1 MQEAM
6 LLSIGR
12 FICTVP
18 WFVVCCVPFYPQRR
32 VSRSV
37 MGFVITTVSILFFLS
52 NFFLR
57 LYGDN
62 YIYQSSIV
70 YLILYAVIFGLFLWG
85 FRVAPVKIL
94 YIFLL
99 VQAVSTAIN
108 YTAAIF
114 LRPFYPGERISLQNN
129 LYYSLVILLIT
140 AALAPA
146 VWYFL
151 PTSSGRPWRS
161 CTTGISGSCAYH
173 RY

>member
-85 FRVAPVKIL
+85 FRSL
-94 YIFLL
+94 RLRYYIFPFGTGGIHSYKLYGRYFPEALL
-99 VQAVSTAIN
+99 SRGTD
-108 YTAAIF
+108 
-114 LRPFYPGERISLQNN
+114 
-129 LYYSLVILLIT
+129 
-140 AALAPA
+140 
-146 VWYFL
+146 
-151 PTSSGRPWRS
+151 
-161 CTTGISGSCAYH
+161 
-173 RY
+173 